1 MKVGVPGQLLDGL
14 QDKRDAL
21 FGPAALKTDQAQ
33 EMQRVGL
40 ARRRLENALVEG
52 FCPFQL
58 VVAMELGGVE
68 QGLLEAEFLRHY
80 GFGCIGYGGVGIDV
94 HGGRALTRV
103 SG

>member
-1 MKVGVPGQLLDGL
+1 
-14 QDKRDAL
+14 
-21 FGPAALKTDQAQ
+21 
-33 EMQRVGL
+33 MQRVGL

-52 FCPFQL
+52 FRPFQL

-68 QGLLEAEFLRHY
+68 QGLLEAQFLCHC
-80 GFGCIGYGGVGIDV
+80 GCFGGIGYGGSGIDV